1 MAGPRGQAV
10 RLRRAEAEH
19 LEFPAN
25 KKFVFSDLTK
35 SGVFLHTGTMF
46 ADARR
51 FVELRMTMLGDCPH
65 KDDDSGYTGTF
76 TVDVSA
82 LSRRPLQR
90 REPGAVRAAPRPHT
104 PFLCDGGCV
113 SAGPPLP
120 TPAPPA

>member
-1 MAGPRGQAV
+1 
-10 RLRRAEAEH
+10 
-19 LEFPAN
+19 
-25 KKFVFSDLTK
+25 
-35 SGVFLHTGTMF
+35 MF

-120 TPAPPA
+120 TPAPPAHRSQ